1 MIIGE
6 LIKYGSNFIG
16 RDIKD
21 VIITVPS
28 YFNSLQ
34 REAIRE
40 TGMIDGV
47 NVLRIVNKETTG
59 CYSYGLDK
67 KNKNILIFIMWSN
80 ETNVTILNLKD
91 SIFEIKRTYNLGGN
105 ILTEELVKH
114 CINQRKTN
122 WKYN

>member
-6 LIKYGSNFIG
+6 LIKCGRNFIG

-21 VIITVPS
+21 VIITFPS

-59 CYSYGLDK
+59 CYSYGLDNDK

-91 SIFEIKRTYNLGGN
+91 SWN
-105 ILTEELVKH
+105 
-114 CINQRKTN
+114 
-122 WKYN
+122 

>member
-34 REAIRE
+34 REVIRDA
-40 TGMIDGV
+40 GMIDGV
-47 NVLRIVNKETTG
+47 DVLRIVNKETSF
-59 CYSYGLDK
+59 CYIYRLYNDK
-67 KNKNILIFIMWSN
+67 MDENILIFHMGSN
-80 ETNVTILNLKD
+80 
-91 SIFEIKRTYNLGGN
+91 
-105 ILTEELVKH
+105 
-114 CINQRKTN
+114 
-122 WKYN
+122 